1 MAFRAMNLLFGLV
14 LMTGFSWGLYGQ
26 ESIQTKAQY
35 DEDVAAA
42 KAAARAR
49 VT

>member
-1 MAFRAMNLLFGLV
+1 MFRAMHLLFGVAILGG
-14 LMTGFSWGLYGQ
+14 LSWGLYGQ

-42 KAAARAR
+42 KAAAQAR
-49 VT
+49 KK